1 MAGGRDRG
9 RRPVRPAGTRE
20 VGTGV
25 FGSGFNFCSVGC
37 RLFCSPKN
45 RSGISLGGLLRNHSG
60 LKSDPKTCHQGQM

>member
-20 VGTGV
+20 VGTRV
-25 FGSGFNFCSVGC
+25 FGRGFNFCSVGC

-45 RSGISLGGLLRNHSG
+45 RSGMSLGGLLRNHSG
-60 LKSDPKTCHQGQM
+60 LKSDPKMCHQGQM